1 MAEEQR
7 GFQKRAV
14 RLSDGRELIYYSFAV
29 PDPPPHGA
37 DEDSNLGD
45 DDSVKETG
53 RV

>member
-14 RLSDGRELIYYSFAV
+14 RLPDGRELIYYSFV
-29 PDPPPHGA
+29 TPYPPSHGA
-37 DEDSNLGD
+37 DKGSGSGD
-45 DDSVKETG
+45 DDSAKETG